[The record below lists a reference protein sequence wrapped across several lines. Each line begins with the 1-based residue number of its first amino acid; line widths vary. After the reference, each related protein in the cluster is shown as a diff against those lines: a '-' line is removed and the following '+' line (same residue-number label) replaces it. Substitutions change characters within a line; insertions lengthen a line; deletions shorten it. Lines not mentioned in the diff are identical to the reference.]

1 MGLRLNIAMIL
12 MLFLLKSI
20 GNVQASIFD
29 VKQYGAKAN
38 ADITQAL
45 TKAWKAAC
53 ASTGRSKVVVP
64 GGTYMLGAVPL
75 EGPCK
80 GSIEL
85 QVIGTLRAP
94 ERQSG
99 DSWVSFNHVNFFT
112 LSGGGT
118 FDGQGKIAWGQSEC
132 SKNKYCKQL
141 TINIRFNF
149 ITNAIIR
156 DITSLDSKQFHINV
170 FGCKNVTFQH
180 VTIKA
185 PETSV
190 NTDGIHIGRSTGIH
204 IIDTNIGTGDDC
216 VSLGD
221 GSRDI
226 TVEKVNCG
234 PGHGISIGSLGKFPN
249 EEPVSGVKVI
259 GCTLTNTMTGVRI
272 KTWPASPTG
281 SASDMHFEDIIM
293 NNVGN
298 PIIIDQVYCPWNQC
312 QAKIPSRIKINNVS
326 FINIRGTS
334 KFREAVKLV
343 CSKGVP
349 CEKVELR
356 DIDLKYNGHD
366 GSPTY
371 HCINVKPTISGKQNP
386 PACTVKA

>member
-1 MGLRLNIAMIL
+1 

-53 ASTGRSKVVVP
+53 ASTGQSKVVVP
-64 GGTYMLGAVPL
+64 GGTFMLGVVPL

-80 GSIEL
+80 GPIEL
-85 QVIGTLRAP
+85 QVIGTLQAP
-94 ERQSG
+94 EQQSG
-99 DSWVSFNHVNFFT
+99 DSW
-112 LSGGGT
+112 
-118 FDGQGKIAWGQSEC
+118 
-132 SKNKYCKQL
+132 
-141 TINIRFNF
+141 
-149 ITNAIIR
+149 
-156 DITSLDSKQFHINV
+156 
-170 FGCKNVTFQH
+170 H

-190 NTDGIHIGRSTGIH
+190 KTDGIHIGRSTGIH
-204 IIDTNIGTGDDC
+204 IIDTNIGTRDDC

-249 EEPVSGVKVI
+249 EEP
-259 GCTLTNTMTGVRI
+259 
-272 KTWPASPTG
+272 
-281 SASDMHFEDIIM
+281 
-293 NNVGN
+293 
-298 PIIIDQVYCPWNQC
+298 
-312 QAKIPSRIKINNVS
+312 IPSRIKISNVS

-334 KFREAVKLV
+334 KFQEAVKLV

>member
-1 MGLRLNIAMIL
+1 M
-12 MLFLLKSI
+12 
-20 GNVQASIFD
+20 
-29 VKQYGAKAN
+29 
-38 ADITQAL
+38 
-45 TKAWKAAC
+45 
-53 ASTGRSKVVVP
+53 
-64 GGTYMLGAVPL
+64 
-75 EGPCK
+75 
-80 GSIEL
+80 
-85 QVIGTLRAP
+85 TLINFV
-94 ERQSG
+94 G
-99 DSWVSFNHVNFFT
+99 FNFFS
-112 LSGGGT
+112 LS
-118 FDGQGKIAWGQSEC
+118 KIEQ
-132 SKNKYCKQL
+132 
-141 TINIRFNF
+141 NIRFNF

-156 DITSLDSKQFHINV
+156 DITSLDSKEFHINV
-170 FGCKNVTFQH
+170 LGCKNVTFQH

-226 TVEKVNCG
+226 TIEKVNCG

-259 GCTLTNTMTGVRI
+259 GCILTNTMTGVRI

-312 QAKIPSRIKINNVS
+312 QAKVITFILGSLMLLELLFKVENYLILINTIFVYWFQIPSRIKISNVS

-334 KFREAVKLV
+334 KFQEAVKLV
-343 CSKGVP
+343 CSKGMP
-349 CEKVELR
+349 CEKVVLR

>member
-118 FDGQGKIAWGQSEC
+118 FDGQGKIAWGQ
-132 SKNKYCKQL
+132 KYKVQL
-141 TINIRFNF
+141 HP
-149 ITNAIIR
+149 NAIIR
-156 DITSLDSKQFHINV
+156 DITSLDSNSSTLMFS
-170 FGCKNVTFQH
+170 GAKNVTFQH
-180 VTIKA
+180 VTIK
-185 PETSV
+185 
-190 NTDGIHIGRSTGIH
+190 H
-204 IIDTNIGTGDDC
+204 
-216 VSLGD
+216 L
-221 GSRDI
+221 
-226 TVEKVNCG
+226 
-234 PGHGISIGSLGKFPN
+234 
-249 EEPVSGVKVI
+249 
-259 GCTLTNTMTGVRI
+259 
-272 KTWPASPTG
+272 
-281 SASDMHFEDIIM
+281 
-293 NNVGN
+293 
-298 PIIIDQVYCPWNQC
+298 
-312 QAKIPSRIKINNVS
+312 
-326 FINIRGTS
+326 
-334 KFREAVKLV
+334 KLV
-343 CSKGVP
+343 STLMNP
-349 CEKVELR
+349 HRAFNR
-356 DIDLKYNGHD
+356 DPHN
-366 GSPTY
+366 
-371 HCINVKPTISGKQNP
+371 
-386 PACTVKA
+386 

>member
-1 MGLRLNIAMIL
+1 MTLINFVG
-12 MLFLLKSI
+12 FS
-20 GNVQASIFD
+20 F
-29 VKQYGAKAN
+29 
-38 ADITQAL
+38 
-45 TKAWKAAC
+45 
-53 ASTGRSKVVVP
+53 SK
-64 GGTYMLGAVPL
+64 
-75 EGPCK
+75 
-80 GSIEL
+80 ID
-85 QVIGTLRAP
+85 Q
-94 ERQSG
+94 
-99 DSWVSFNHVNFFT
+99 
-112 LSGGGT
+112 
-118 FDGQGKIAWGQSEC
+118 
-132 SKNKYCKQL
+132 
-141 TINIRFNF
+141 NIRFNF

-156 DITSLDSKQFHINV
+156 DITSLDSKEFHINV
-170 FGCKNVTFQH
+170 LGCKNVTFQH

-226 TVEKVNCG
+226 TIEKVNCG

-259 GCTLTNTMTGVRI
+259 GCILTNTMTGVRI

-312 QAKIPSRIKINNVS
+312 QAKVITFILGSLMLLELLFKVENYLILINTIFFYWFQIPSRIKISNVS

-334 KFREAVKLV
+334 KFQEAVKLV

-366 GSPTY
+366 GSSTY

>member
-12 MLFLLKSI
+12 MLFLLKSV

-53 ASTGRSKVVVP
+53 ASTGQSKVVVP
-64 GGTYMLGAVPL
+64 RGTYMLGTVPL

-80 GSIEL
+80 GPIEL

-94 ERQSG
+94 KQQSG
-99 DSWVSFNHVNFFT
+99 DSWVSFNHIDFFT
-112 LSGGGT
+112 LSGSGT
-118 FDGQGKIAWGQSEC
+118 FDGQGKNTWGQSEC

-170 FGCKNVTFQH
+170 LGCKNVTFQH

-281 SASDMHFEDIIM
+281 SASGMHFEDIIM

-298 PIIIDQVYCPWNQC
+298 PIVIDQVYCPWNQC
-312 QAKIPSRIKINNVS
+312 QAKIPSRIKISNVS

-334 KFREAVKLV
+334 KFQEAVKLV

-349 CEKVELR
+349 CEKVELH

-371 HCINVKPTISGKQNP
+371 HCINVKPAISGKQNP

>member
-1 MGLRLNIAMIL
+1 MGLRLKFAMIL

-20 GNVQASIFD
+20 GNAQASIFD

-53 ASTGRSKVVVP
+53 ASTGQSKVVVP
-64 GGTYMLGAVPL
+64 GGTYMLGVVPL

-80 GSIEL
+80 RPIEL
-85 QVIGTLRAP
+85 Q
-94 ERQSG
+94 
-99 DSWVSFNHVNFFT
+99 
-112 LSGGGT
+112 
-118 FDGQGKIAWGQSEC
+118 
-132 SKNKYCKQL
+132 
-141 TINIRFNF
+141 NIRFNF

-156 DITSLDSKQFHINV
+156 DITSLDSKEFHINV
-170 FGCKNVTFQH
+170 LGCRNVTFQH

-226 TVEKVNCG
+226 TIEKVNCG

-259 GCTLTNTMTGVRI
+259 GCILTNTMTGVRI

-312 QAKIPSRIKINNVS
+312 QAKIPSRIKISNVS

-334 KFREAVKLV
+334 KFQEAVKLV
-343 CSKGVP
+343 CSKGMP
-349 CEKVELR
+349 CEKVVLR

-371 HCINVKPTISGKQNP
+371 HCINVKPMISGKQNP